1 MAGPDLIMLKL
12 DGRQ

>member
-1 MAGPDLIMLKL
+1 MVGPDLIMLKL